1 MPNPPL
7 SPPMA
12 TDGGIWEPAAAKINL
27 TLHVTGQ
34 RADGYHLLDSL
45 VVFADQA
52 DRIGAG
58 PAPALSLCV
67 TGPMA
72 SNVPLGQDNLVLQA
86 ARLIGGEP
94 QVALTLE
101 KHLPVASGIGGGSAD
116 AAATLRLL
124 ARRFGLAL
132 PDPAALLRLGA
143 DLPVC
148 LAQRPA
154 RMRGIGEVL
163 DPVPRL
169 PAFWLVLVN
178 PGVAVP
184 TPAIFKSLTSRQ
196 NPAMPD
202 VPHLSDAH
210 ALARWLSGQ
219 RNDLQAAAEALEPVI
234 AQVRTALAAQTGC
247 LLARM
252 SGSGA
257 TCFGLFADETTAMAA
272 TVALQRAHSGWWVAP
287 TRPLTGHDDRLTT

>member
-1 MPNPPL
+1 
-7 SPPMA
+7 MA
-12 TDGGIWEPAAAKINL
+12 TDGIVWERAPAKINL

-34 RADGYHLLDSL
+34 RADGYHVLDSL

-52 DRIGAG
+52 DRISAG
-58 PAPALSLCV
+58 PAPALSLRV

-72 SNVPLGQDNLVLQA
+72 SRVPVDDGNLVLRA
-86 ARLIGGEP
+86 ARLMGAEP
-94 QVALTLE
+94 PVALTLE

-124 ARRFGLAL
+124 ARIGAQPL
-132 PDPAALLRLGA
+132 PDPVALLRLGA
-143 DLPVC
+143 DVPVC
-148 LAQRPA
+148 LAGRPA

-163 DPVPRL
+163 DPVPPL
-169 PAFWLVLVN
+169 PGFWLVLVH

-202 VPHLSDAH
+202 VPHLPHAH
-210 ALARWLSGQ
+210 ALARWLTAQ
-219 RNDLQAAAEALEPVI
+219 RNDLQAAAMALEPVI
-234 AQVRTALAAQTGC
+234 AQVQAALAAQTGC

-257 TCFGLFADETTAMAA
+257 TCFGLFADETAAMAA
-272 TVALQRAHSGWWVAP
+272 ALVLQQDHPHWWVAP